1 MCPVMPQDE
10 SGDRLDSSS
19 ENQIIVI
26 LSQTVWQM
34 LSFLLAKWNSDL
46 FLVFDE
52 SGEQQHY

>member
-1 MCPVMPQDE
+1 MPQDE

-46 FLVFDE
+46 FLVFAE
-52 SGEQQHY
+52 SGEHQHY

>member
-26 LSQTVWQM
+26 LKPKCLTDVE
-34 LSFLLAKWNSDL
+34 F
-46 FLVFDE
+46 FI
-52 SGEQQHY
+52 G